1 MLPGRTQEMSMFILS
16 DLLRYSLTDGE
27 HTVKLA
33 DLCVDPT
40 AGDNPPVTNVLWR
53 ERSTGT
59 LSLPWEAV
67 RGIDPRR
74 KRIRVE
80 SLAAGQPLADAD
92 LARAV
97 LLKRDILDAMVVD
110 LQSRRATR
118 LNDLWLS
125 LDEGQLRLDE
135 ADLGS
140 LAILRRVTRGWLG
153 RRSHDRVP
161 WKYIEFLRGDPDEA
175 LAAQDFHE
183 RIARL
188 PTGEIAQLLQPL
200 PYLHAAEMVALLPE
214 RVAAKT
220 MEAMTP
226 ERQLQVF
233 EELPEERGAQLL
245 SRMRPDLAADLL
257 GYLEPAAAEKY
268 LSHLRDAA
276 RVRILDLLHYPD
288 NTAGGIMTNDIIITL
303 ADLYVGD
310 IDDNLR
316 ERLKEPDFVNF
327 ISLID
332 TPERAR
338 LQGVVSLREI
348 VTARPDERL
357 RDLMNPYLITIY
369 VLESADV
376 AARRVID
383 SQLVALPVVD
393 DVGRILGAVTVDAA
407 IARVAPS
414 AWRAEAPRVF
424 A

>member
-1 MLPGRTQEMSMFILS
+1 MAETPPTPPTAPTPEPVAPSRG
-16 DLLRYSLTDGE
+16 
-27 HTVKLA
+27 A
-33 DLCVDPT
+33 DL
-40 AGDNPPVTNVLWR
+40 
-53 ERSTGT
+53 
-59 LSLPWEAV
+59 
-67 RGIDPRR
+67 RG
-74 KRIRVE
+74 
-80 SLAAGQPLADAD
+80 
-92 LARAV
+92 
-97 LLKRDILDAMVVD
+97 
-110 LQSRRATR
+110 ATR
-118 LNDLWLS
+118 LATDATAGLANLV
-125 LDEGQLRLDE
+125 E
-135 ADLGS
+135 AM
-140 LAILRRVTRGWLG
+140 
-153 RRSHDRVP
+153 
-161 WKYIEFLRGDPDEA
+161 
-175 LAAQDFHE
+175 HE

-233 EELPEERGAQLL
+233 EELPEEHAGRLL
-245 SRMRPDLAADLL
+245 SLMRPDLAADLL
-257 GYLEPAAAEKY
+257 GYLDPAAAEKC

-327 ISLID
+327 IYLID
-332 TPERAR
+332 TPDRAR

-348 VTARPDERL
+348 VIAQPDQSL
-357 RDLMNPYLITIY
+357 RDLMNPYLITVN

-393 DVGRILGAVTVDAA
+393 DRGRILGAITVDAA
-407 IARVAPS
+407 IARVAPG